1 MDGSELETIGIVA
14 HPRRDCRL
22 VFSAVDEWAARER
35 IEILTLAEE
44 SPFST
49 LGAAVAEE
57 ELAARAGLVIAA
69 GGDGTILRALA
80 IAAPVGVPVLGVDV
94 GRLGFLAEVEPP
106 ELPGALASIAA
117 GEFDVEQRLALA
129 GEARSAAG
137 CARMRA
143 SNDLVLGRVPGRGQ
157 AELAASVDGELFTR
171 YVGDGLIVSTP
182 TGSTAYS
189 LSAGGP
195 IVAPTTQAILLTALA
210 PHGVFDRSL
219 VLAPSETLQ
228 IDVLDRSAPVVIERD
243 GAHDSDLA
251 PGDRLTVTASAEP
264 GLLIRLGGS
273 NFYRRARHKLQLVD
287 PLVLAAD
294 APATTPNPRNDR

>member
-1 MDGSELETIGIVA
+1 
-14 HPRRDCRL
+14 
-22 VFSAVDEWAARER
+22 
-35 IEILTLAEE
+35 
-44 SPFST
+44 
-49 LGAAVAEE
+49 
-57 ELAARAGLVIAA
+57 
-69 GGDGTILRALA
+69 
-80 IAAPVGVPVLGVDV
+80 
-94 GRLGFLAEVEPP
+94 
-106 ELPGALASIAA
+106 
-117 GEFDVEQRLALA
+117 
-129 GEARSAAG
+129 
-137 CARMRA
+137 MRA

-294 APATTPNPRNDR
+294 APATTPSPPNDR